1 MALFNRVKSCSVEDI
16 DDGQYEAKGT
26 FIDTLHEI
34 NLTIQV
40 KKDSMEIVKAKAD
53 LVRTPQKYC
62 TEAQDRDRYLVGIKI
77 GPGLG
82 KAIVDAVGKE
92 HGCVHLADLALDLM
106 KAVLV
111 ANTKVV
117 ELSLNKEEI
126 IDKYIGLFSGTCYH
140 WTTMGKNKAETASNS

>member
-16 DDGQYEAKGT
+16 NDGLYEAKGT
-26 FIDTLHEI
+26 FIDTLHEV

-40 KKDSMEIVKAKAD
+40 KKDNLEIVKAKAD

-62 TEAQDRDRYLVGIKI
+62 TEAQDRDRYLVGLKI

-82 KAIVDAVGKE
+82 KAIEDAVGKE
-92 HGCVHLADLALDLM
+92 QGCVHLADLTLDLA
-106 KAVLV
+106 KAVIV
-111 ANTKVV
+111 ANNKVV

-126 IDKYIGLFSGTCYH
+126 VDKYIGLFSGTCCH
-140 WTTMGKNKAETASNS
+140 WTTMGKKKAETARNS